1 MTFADIL
8 SLRRSCRDYS
18 NAAITRDDLEG
29 VLWVAQGVTGSGGK
43 RTVPSA
49 HALYPTR
56 MLVVAGNVEELEP
69 GLYHG
74 YDAPSGMLSPI
85 LIDDLRAELEAA
97 ALDDQP
103 WIGKAAAIV
112 IVTADFSA
120 AREAFADQPPRGE
133 RGDRY
138 VWIEAG
144 SMAQNMY
151 LQAANAGLGGVVVVG
166 FDDVAVASSLR
177 LSTPWEPVLLFCLGV
192 PAE

>member
-74 YDAPSGMLSPI
+74 YDTPSGMLSPI

-151 LQAANAGLGGVVVVG
+151 LQAADAGLGGVVVVG

-177 LSTPWEPVLLFCLGV
+177 LSRPWEPVLLFCLGV